1 METRILDGNTL
12 RKILV
17 GGARGIRSQLQF
29 INDLNVFPVPDGD
42 TGTNMTR
49 TIESGVARIPDESD
63 ITVDTVASNF
73 ARGSLLGARGNSGV
87 ILSQYFDG
95 FSRALSGRVTAT
107 AMDLAHASLSGVE
120 HAYAAVANPVEG
132 TILTVFR
139 ESAQYAMDRTDDSTT
154 LEQLLS
160 LNIEEARRSLA
171 RTKEILP
178 VLAEADV
185 VDSGGAGYLS
195 IAQGMY
201 EALTGQVSD
210 TADDVSHRADESA
223 SVNYDLFTT
232 DTQLEWGYCTECLI
246 RLQRSKGDPESFD
259 KEGFSQ
265 RLEAMGCDS
274 IVITRNG
281 DVLKLHAHTMTPGV
295 ILNVCQE
302 YGEFLNIK
310 IENMCLQH
318 SERIANSATK
328 ATSSP
333 KAGKKLHKAY
343 GVVSVANGDGMKA
356 LFEELGADAVI
367 DGGQTSNP
375 SAEDFLNEFEKMDVD
390 CIIVLP
396 NNGNILLTAL
406 QAEKLW
412 GRGNVRIIPTKN
424 PAPGYSA
431 LSVFNPA
438 IPDIEEQLSD
448 MSDAKDA
455 VVSGELSTAIRDAA
469 MNGVQVR
476 EGDSVGILEGEI
488 VSSGASV
495 TQTLCDMI
503 RRIPDIEDRE
513 ILTLFVGCDVTDEE
527 RIEVTQAIEEQFDHL
542 SVEVFI
548 GGQAIYRYLIAAE

>member
-1 METRILDGNTL
+1 METRVLDGNTL

-17 GGARGIRSQLQF
+17 GGARGIRSQIKF
-29 INDLNVFPVPDGD
+29 INELNVFPVPDGD
-42 TGTNMTR
+42 TGTNMTK
-49 TIESGVARIPDESD
+49 TIESGISKIPDEYD
-63 ITVDTVASNF
+63 VTVDTVVSNF
-73 ARGSLLGARGNSGV
+73 AKGSLLGARGNSGV

-95 FSRALSGRVTAT
+95 FSSALSGRETAT
-107 AMDLAHASLSGVE
+107 AKDFAAASLAGVE
-120 HAYAAVANPVEG
+120 QAYAAVANPVEG

-160 LNIEEARRSLA
+160 LNIEEARRSLE

-201 EALTGQVSD
+201 EALTGKSSD
-210 TADDVSHRADESA
+210 TAAYISESADETA

-232 DTQLEWGYCTECLI
+232 DTQLEWGYCTECLV
-246 RLQRSKGDPESFD
+246 RLQRSKGEPEAFD
-259 KEGFSQ
+259 KESFS
-265 RLEAMGCDS
+265 RALEEKDCNS

-281 DVLKLHAHTMTPGV
+281 DILKLHAHTMTPGI
-295 ILNVCQE
+295 ILDMCQK

-318 SERIANSATK
+318 SEKIKKEEKSA
-328 ATSSP
+328 P
-333 KAGKKLHKAY
+333 KVKKKIHKMY
-343 GVVSVANGDGMKA
+343 GVVSVANGEGMKS

-375 SAEDFLNEFEKMDVD
+375 SAEDFLNAFENIDAD

-406 QAEKLW
+406 QAAKLW
-412 GRGNVRIIPTKN
+412 EKDNVKVIPTKTVVQ
-424 PAPGYSA
+424 GYSA

-438 IPDIEEQLSD
+438 VTDIEDQLSD
-448 MSDAKDA
+448 MSCAKDS
-455 VVSGELSTAIRDAA
+455 VISGELSTAIRDAS
-469 MNGVQVR
+469 MNGVHVK
-476 EGDSVGILEGEI
+476 EGDSIGILEGEI
-488 VSSGASV
+488 VSSGETDIQA
-495 TQTLCDMI
+495 LCDMI
-503 RRIPDIEDRE
+503 SRIPDIEDKE

-527 RIEVTQAIEEQFDHL
+527 RAEVTKAIEEKFDNL